1 MSSNRL
7 IGRSVHD
14 IAAAIRDGDQS
25 SLEFVERTLDRIAA
39 YDELNAFITVT
50 DQSARERARKAD
62 AAAARGTD
70 LGRLHG
76 VPIAIK
82 DLRSRKAGIRHTM
95 GLALLA
101 ENIAQTDSISIN
113 PLGGVTCAL

>member
-1 MSSNRL
+1 MRNS
-7 IGRSVHD
+7 
-14 IAAAIRDGDQS
+14 DQS
-25 SLEFVERTLDRIAA
+25 SLELVKRTLDCIAA

-62 AAAARGTD
+62 AAAARDVD
-70 LGRLHG
+70 LGRFHG
-76 VPIAIK
+76 DPIA
-82 DLRSRKAGIRHTM
+82 SRTSGVGKAGIRHTM